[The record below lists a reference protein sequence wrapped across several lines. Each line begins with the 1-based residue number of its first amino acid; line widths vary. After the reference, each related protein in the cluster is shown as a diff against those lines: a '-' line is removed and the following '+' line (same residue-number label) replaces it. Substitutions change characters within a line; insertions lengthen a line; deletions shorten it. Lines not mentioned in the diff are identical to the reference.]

1 MHLHL
6 IHCRKAKRVDTVNNF
21 RRIEQ
26 MVPDDLLKYG
36 SISLILRYTLVFYF
50 NFTVDHIVIYWCLS

>member
-36 SISLILRYTLVFYF
+36 SLSRYTLVFYF
-50 NFTVDHIVIYWCLS
+50 NFTVDHIVIY

>member
-1 MHLHL
+1 MSSHL
-6 IHCRKAKRVDTVNNF
+6 IHYRKAKRVDAVNNF

-36 SISLILRYTLVFYF
+36 GITVFNLSLYFVLIQFSQILLLK
-50 NFTVDHIVIYWCLS
+50 DC

>member
-36 SISLILRYTLVFYF
+36 SISLILRYTLQYF
-50 NFTVDHIVIYWCLS
+50 ISVLLLII